1 MSSGN
6 MCSWRSPSPGRLPS
20 QHLGYPEIQIH
31 KCTNT
36 NTNTSTNKLNYPTC
50 LAHNYEP
57 PGSSRHHREIQ
68 PSTMHCTEY
77 LLSEFPRR
85 NLRIA
90 WIFKRILCRNTA
102 RREISFAKTFRIQ
115 KIFEKRWSAGLEIP
129 GGKIEEGSDK
139 LRDISA
145 KSASC
150 KSNHPAV
157 TFKRSR
163 IISTIISCL

>member
-1 MSSGN
+1 MTLKIT
-6 MCSWRSPSPGRLPS
+6 WIFQTPSAQLHCI
-20 QHLGYPEIQIH
+20 QIWIQIH
-31 KCTNT
+31 VQIQIQIQVQVQINWIIRPVYC
-36 NTNTSTNKLNYPTC
+36 TSTN
-50 LAHNYEP
+50 P
-57 PGSSRHHREIQ
+57 PRSSHHHREIQ

-77 LLSEFPRR
+77 LLSGFPRR

-157 TFKRSR
+157 TFKRNR
-163 IISTIISCL
+163 IISTIISCLDNH